1 MLRCFIIDVL
11 HFHDSIHTF
20 IFCYIFFRCV
30 VWTGDGRC
38 FFYNPSQRQSVWE
51 KPEDLQN
58 RPDVD
63 KLLANKPDPKGGKN
77 TLPFH

>member
-1 MLRCFIIDVL
+1 MGLFLCV
-11 HFHDSIHTF
+11 
-20 IFCYIFFRCV
+20 FFRCV

-38 FFYNPSQRQSVWE
+38 FFYNPSQRLSVWE

-63 KLLANKPDPKGGKN
+63 KLLANKPDPKGGN
-77 TLPFH
+77 LIVQSTDTIPTSPLHVVF

>member
-1 MLRCFIIDVL
+1 M
-11 HFHDSIHTF
+11 
-20 IFCYIFFRCV
+20 
-30 VWTGDGRC
+30 WTGDGRC

-63 KLLANKPDPKGGKN
+63 KLLANKPDPKGGKTVVMN
-77 TLPFH
+77 WSLIISRYFGPSV